1 MASEE
6 RGLIFDIVHGS
17 FVDGYGIRT
26 TVFFKGCPLRCIWC
40 CNPEGQSAR
49 PEIKLS
55 LSKCTG
61 CNRCIEICPTGAI
74 KEKDD
79 KIALDRSLCDL
90 CGECINVCYEGALDW
105 FGRYYTAQ
113 EVYEN
118 AMKDAEY
125 YRNSEGGVTLGGGEA
140 TMQPAF
146 ALALMRKL
154 QSDGIHVA
162 IDTCGYALTKGAF
175 QVLAEADLLL
185 YDIKG
190 LDPERHLKDTGVSN
204 RVIVENLR
212 KLGDMR
218 KPIIIR
224 LPLIPRHTTDEQT
237 LKAEAEFIAGIP
249 SVERIDLI
257 PYHNYSTAKY
267 EQLGRVYPLTEPLLS
282 EEEVENIR
290 QLFALRNLPV
300 QVGG

>member
-26 TVFFKGCPLRCIWC
+26 TVFFKGCPLRCTWC

-61 CNRCIEICPTGAI
+61 CGRCVETCPTRAI
-74 KEKDD
+74 EEKDD
-79 KIALDRSLCDL
+79 KIALDRGLCDS

-105 FGRYYTAQ
+105 FGRYYTVE

-118 AMKDAEY
+118 AMRDADY
-125 YRNSEGGVTLGGGEA
+125 YRSSGGGVTLGGGEA
-140 TMQPAF
+140 TVQSAF

-162 IDTCGYALTKGAF
+162 IDTCGYTLTKEAF
-175 QVLAEADLLL
+175 QVLTEADLLL

-190 LDPERHLKDTGVSN
+190 LNPERHRRDTGVSN

-224 LPLIPRHTTDEQT
+224 LPLIPGHTTDEQT
-237 LKAEAEFIAGIP
+237 LKAEAEFIASIP
-249 SVERIDLI
+249 SVERVDLI

-282 EEEVENIR
+282 EEEVESIR
-290 QLFALRNLPV
+290 QLFALRDLPV